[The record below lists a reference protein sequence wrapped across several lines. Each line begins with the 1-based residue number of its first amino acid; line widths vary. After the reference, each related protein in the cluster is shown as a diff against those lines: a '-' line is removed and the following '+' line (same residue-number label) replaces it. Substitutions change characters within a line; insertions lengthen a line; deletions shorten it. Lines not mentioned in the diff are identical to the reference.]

1 MKRRLVVWML
11 AGAMLAAALTGC
23 GGQTEEE
30 GTVGEKTVLR
40 VQMIGD
46 YTLEDKVD
54 SITGEEVPGL
64 HVVEE
69 DFEEKHPDID
79 LEYVLMGWDDYV
91 KKTQA
96 MIMADQA
103 DVFQVP
109 GISLMADQGV
119 LEPLEPYIEKDNF
132 DLGIYLDGQVDGW
145 RVQGP
150 EDTEPSIYALPM
162 LADTRVIC
170 YDKQI
175 FDDWGVPYLS
185 EHPTIEEIMDA
196 ASQMTGI
203 NPRTGEQNY
212 GIMWRGLDTDD
223 TVLNIAEALGGT
235 WGEGNRFSELTYHFN
250 SPEMVEAVEIM
261 QSLLAYAP
269 EGVMTNAGGENFG
282 RENNNVAI
290 NLRQQADAYMIIKD
304 LGLTDRYGISYLFIN
319 EEEGM
324 GGMFAGSPIAIGIN
338 SKVKDAAWEYIK
350 YTSEDFFQ
358 EYVYSVERQLPCV
371 KSGLEFEGIA
381 GSPEMEKLV
390 DSVQYLWT
398 PRYLYRAS
406 NPRGILSAAVESI
419 MNGSASAQDALDAA
433 QADCEKWTQEQ

>member
-1 MKRRLVVWML
+1 
-11 AGAMLAAALTGC
+11 
-23 GGQTEEE
+23 
-30 GTVGEKTVLR
+30 
-40 VQMIGD
+40 
-46 YTLEDKVD
+46 
-54 SITGEEVPGL
+54 
-64 HVVEE
+64 
-69 DFEEKHPDID
+69 
-79 LEYVLMGWDDYV
+79 
-91 KKTQA
+91 
-96 MIMADQA
+96 
-103 DVFQVP
+103 
-109 GISLMADQGV
+109 
-119 LEPLEPYIEKDNF
+119 
-132 DLGIYLDGQVDGW
+132 
-145 RVQGP
+145 
-150 EDTEPSIYALPM
+150 
-162 LADTRVIC
+162 
-170 YDKQI
+170 
-175 FDDWGVPYLS
+175 
-185 EHPTIEEIMDA
+185 
-196 ASQMTGI
+196 
-203 NPRTGEQNY
+203 
-212 GIMWRGLDTDD
+212 
-223 TVLNIAEALGGT
+223 
-235 WGEGNRFSELTYHFN
+235 
-250 SPEMVEAVEIM
+250 M